1 MPELFVDIETAP
13 RMSAAEYA
21 GARARIDSGD
31 LHKDS
36 PDKGLYWAV
45 ERGALTPFE
54 GKVILITYK
63 VNDGHVFRIAE
74 WDSGEEGML
83 RRFYNLVVDLQRG
96 QREEGR
102 LRIIGHNILRFD
114 LFFLYSRMAAHRID
128 AEKWLHRRLIE
139 GPDIVDFLQVHLAL
153 NGLSMKGLR
162 HDVLARAYGLRAKAS
177 SGADVVR
184 DYFAEEYERILAY
197 SEAEFVYPEMYA
209 RMTGRGLV
217 TRDELAAAIEAD
229 EAEGAGS

>member
-1 MPELFVDIETAP
+1 MPNLFVDIETAP
-13 RMSAAEYA
+13 RMSAAEYLE
-21 GARARIDSGD
+21 ARARIDAGD
-31 LHKDS
+31 LHRDS
-36 PDKGLYWAV
+36 PDRGLYWAV

-63 VNDGHVFRIAE
+63 INDGNVFRLTE
-74 WDSGEEGML
+74 WDSGEAGML
-83 RRFYNLVVDLQRG
+83 RRFYNLVGDLQRG
-96 QREEGR
+96 PQQEGR

-128 AEKWLHRRLIE
+128 DEKWLHRKLIE
-139 GPDIVDFLQVHLAL
+139 SPDIVDFLQVHLAL

-162 HDVLARAYGLRAKAS
+162 HDVLARAYGLRTKGAS
-177 SGADVVR
+177 GGDVVG

-197 SEAEFVYPEMYA
+197 SEAEFIYPEMYA
-209 RMTGRGLV
+209 HMAGSGLV

-229 EAEGAGS
+229 EAEAGRG

>member
-96 QREEGR
+96 QREGDSQR
-102 LRIIGHNILRFD
+102 LPAF
-114 LFFLYSRMAAHRID
+114 FTFLYF
-128 AEKWLHRRLIE
+128 RLITSNFIYCQNH
-139 GPDIVDFLQVHLAL
+139 G
-153 NGLSMKGLR
+153 
-162 HDVLARAYGLRAKAS
+162 
-177 SGADVVR
+177 
-184 DYFAEEYERILAY
+184 
-197 SEAEFVYPEMYA
+197 
-209 RMTGRGLV
+209 
-217 TRDELAAAIEAD
+217 
-229 EAEGAGS
+229 